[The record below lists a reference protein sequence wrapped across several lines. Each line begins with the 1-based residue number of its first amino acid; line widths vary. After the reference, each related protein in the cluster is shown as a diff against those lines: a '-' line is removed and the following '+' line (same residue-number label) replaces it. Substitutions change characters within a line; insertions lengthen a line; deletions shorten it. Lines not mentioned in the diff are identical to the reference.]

1 MTSCAMN
8 EEALQKDAF
17 GRCKTFRQECNFLG
31 KKAGHYIEMRVR
43 HEICRAFST
52 TEGRAPDSG

>member
-1 MTSCAMN
+1 MN